1 MRPQIESGGLHKETG
16 GGGRCRERG
25 GGGGGRK
32 GEKEGGGKCFSTRH
46 HLSPHT
52 HARTAAV
59 SIERTV
65 ARQGSNHSRE
75 RYKNAFNS
83 GLVLRAERKCLRTK
97 GVDLQLLVLPAN
109 LCQPVFL
116 EKNAVSFGK
125 QRSLAR
131 PGYEEVLRVTK
142 TLHNGTFLVTRA
154 LVLLCERTA
163 VRLATRVCRCWI
175 SQTEENKTPL

>member
-1 MRPQIESGGLHKETG
+1 MVYIKRQVEAG
-16 GGGRCRERG
+16 GGERG
-25 GGGGGRK
+25 GEEGEEEKGRRR
-32 GEKEGGGKCFSTRH
+32 GEENAFQLGITCRLT
-46 HLSPHT
+46 HT
-52 HARTAAV
+52 HA
-59 SIERTV
+59 
-65 ARQGSNHSRE
+65 QQLCQSNAPWHVRGQITRE